1 MIFSVHWRKR
11 KMKLS
16 HNKKRNTAF
25 LYEVLISELAKSSL
39 SNNKQLR
46 ETIVRILKEFF
57 LKGKPLAQEL
67 NLYKEFED
75 LANYDKEI
83 VSKIISET
91 IKKRAEL
98 DDKEIFNEQT
108 RLINKINKSVGKHSL
123 ENFVPNYKS
132 LATIYQIFSDKTPIK
147 ARVILEKNL
156 VRSILS
162 KSSLPIKENKE
173 DVNNVVYKIFTNK
186 FNKKYTEL
194 NENQKN
200 LLKLYIESVRDGG
213 LELKSFIN
221 EELADIK
228 IAIKEYVS
236 SKNSDGLK
244 ESLDRVGEEI
254 RSFKGQ
260 YISEEI
266 IKKILKMQALTEEMK
281 NGG

>member
-1 MIFSVHWRKR
+1 
-11 KMKLS
+11 MKLS